1 MADMGYKKAQNIR
14 SKSFGDLMSDKLI
27 SGQGLGQSLKSTVS
41 DKTKANIKG
50 LKQKFDPLNIA
61 KFMTGGSSLG
71 PALWGKLRGRSKED
85 IKFFAGKGKKGTAS
99 KLGPLGGGSDDLTGI
114 LYDIEKL
121 LQSSLD
127 ADKLAQEKEN
137 NSAEEKE
144 LERLRR
150 HKELIEAIT
159 GKKYNGKA
167 SATKM
172 EKDKDG
178 GGGSLIDSI
187 LEFFGVAGASKD
199 IFKSLGRFLISAPG
213 LGLIGAAAMGYFIGY
228 ILPSIREYDKAE
240 HPENYENVPLD
251 KSKKNNTTM
260 GAEAAE
266 NQRKTYKQVRASE
279 IKQALE
285 TKPEFTDDELVSMY
299 GKPRAELQEW
309 LNLNPKGVLQ
319 VIPEEKQIEP
329 VNNGEGNEKFK
340 KEADEWAKKHSN
352 VPPAA
357 SESSA
362 PAPAPAP
369 VTETPKSG
377 QQLNSVQKENLNLNM
392 PVSSSDPSTTVNNN
406 VNSSSSKGQKR
417 TNIPLVRNAEE
428 TIQRM
433 IYNNTR
439 VV

>member
-1 MADMGYKKAQNIR
+1 MADMSYKKAQNIR

-27 SGQGLGQSLKSTVS
+27 SGQGLGQSIKSTVS

-159 GKKYNGKA
+159 GKKYNGKG

-172 EKDKDG
+172 EKDKD

-228 ILPSIREYDKAE
+228 ILPSIREFDKAE
-240 HPENYENVPLD
+240 RPEDYKDVPLD

-299 GKPRAELQEW
+299 GKPRAELEQW

-319 VIPEEKQIEP
+319 VIPEEKQIQPIPISTIPAETP
-329 VNNGEGNEKFK
+329 VT
-340 KEADEWAKKHSN
+340 SP
-352 VPPAA
+352 PPAA
-357 SESSA
+357 TPM
-362 PAPAPAP
+362 PA
-369 VTETPKSG
+369 ETPKSG

-392 PVSSSDPSTTVNNN
+392 PVSSLDPSTTVNNN
-406 VNSSSSKGQKR
+406 VNSSPSKGQKR

>member
-1 MADMGYKKAQNIR
+1 MAGMDYQKAKDTR
-14 SKSFGDLMSDKLI
+14 AKSFGDLMSDKLV
-27 SGQGLGQSLKSTVS
+27 SGQGIGQSLSATIS
-41 DKTKANIKG
+41 QKTKASMKG
-50 LKQKFDPLNIA
+50 LKEKIDPLNIA

-71 PALWGKLRGRSKED
+71 PALLGKVLGRSKED

-159 GKKYNGKA
+159 GKKYNGKG

-172 EKDKDG
+172 EKDKD

-228 ILPSIREYDKAE
+228 ILPSIREFDKAE
-240 HPENYENVPLD
+240 RPEDYKDVPLD

-299 GKPRAELQEW
+299 GKPRAELEQW

-319 VIPEEKQIEP
+319 VIPEEKQIQPIPISTIPAETP
-329 VNNGEGNEKFK
+329 VT
-340 KEADEWAKKHSN
+340 SP
-352 VPPAA
+352 PPAA
-357 SESSA
+357 TPM
-362 PAPAPAP
+362 PA
-369 VTETPKSG
+369 ETPKSG

-392 PVSSSDPSTTVNNN
+392 PVSSLDPSTTVNNN
-406 VNSSSSKGQKR
+406 VNSSPSKGQKR